1 MDNFQ
6 RFLTEK
12 NLNEEEVFVLL
23 VGQEND
29 ILPGAEYYNY
39 YVIVKTNE
47 MVCYDNNDV
56 TLDGPLSQ
64 SSIDNVQMK
73 AESFK

>member
-47 MVCYDNNDV
+47 MVCYDNNDFNKE
-56 TLDGPLSQ
+56 
-64 SSIDNVQMK
+64 NVK
-73 AESFK
+73 VLRLVPKNNSRRK